1 MDFSRGISSFRL
13 HQAQSHGRYLFP
25 QQLQVSGWFP
35 SPATIQRRCPGPR
48 SQGAL
53 PLSGSNSTRCCYR
66 CPLPA
71 GSSILLQSA
80 SKFDPATNALPV
92 PSSSEQSDA
101 CEMPGT
107 PNLRQRSSHQLLAT
121 QQLPF
126 MPGLLLRRGGRC
138 PSMPRI
144 MMVCI
149 EHRGRAPI
157 RLAPLTGDGRRLP
170 GIGWTWSLFC
180 RRRDPSPDACLSSS
194 CPRIS
199 LSIFCLLSMR
209 AAPHHARTRASWKR
223 AQGPGSRRPPR
234 WGGGSI
240 VGCVTCGWRSDSTH
254 ERARVL
260 PLFPVPAG
268 VRPPNSIPPTPLGPR
283 SAVSLPPSSASQWS
297 PPPPPPPNR
306 GVATAPGGPSDPRL
320 VRHPSS
326 LLPCP
331 LPCPS
336 PPPAPASVEVS
347 WSTTVPR
354 YLFFYCSPSLWR
366 CWRGSAAACAVGP
379 ATSVV
384 STSAVSIKT
393 HTSPPF
399 ASREPRA
406 RSPISPI
413 RLRLCVPVQFSPG
426 HPTTSSPPPQVPAV
440 SRHFYISMSIDP
452 RPTTTTRLN
461 STARSEK
468 GQPVFPVSP
477 APVIPPTI
485 LSTSLVGKETD
496 PTNLVAAPSPGAN
509 ITATPTPA
517 HPDPRR

>member
-1 MDFSRGISSFRL
+1 MWSIWRRGFGRAWCFGVDRNPSRARPAVRAPSVSGLDPKAMDCCDCDGAGEVDDSRGPSHLVEGMILDANTARVSRQGGGGGLSPLFAVRSRWIFRGESHL
-13 HQAQSHGRYLFP
+13 SDCTRPNHMGGICSRNSCKSVDGSPPQRQSNGGVLD
-25 QQLQVSGWFP
+25 
-35 SPATIQRRCPGPR
+35 PARRGHCPCPVAT
-48 SQGAL
+48 QPAVVIAA
-53 PLSGSNSTRCCYR
+53 R

-180 RRRDPSPDACLSSS
+180 RRRDPSPDACLSSG

-234 WGGGSI
+234 WGG
-240 VGCVTCGWRSDSTH
+240 
-254 ERARVL
+254 A
-260 PLFPVPAG
+260 A
-268 VRPPNSIPPTPLGPR
+268 
-283 SAVSLPPSSASQWS
+283 
-297 PPPPPPPNR
+297 
-306 GVATAPGGPSDPRL
+306 
-320 VRHPSS
+320 
-326 LLPCP
+326 
-331 LPCPS
+331 
-336 PPPAPASVEVS
+336 
-347 WSTTVPR
+347 
-354 YLFFYCSPSLWR
+354 LW
-366 CWRGSAAACAVGP
+366 
-379 ATSVV
+379 VV
-384 STSAVSIKT
+384 
-393 HTSPPF
+393 
-399 ASREPRA
+399 
-406 RSPISPI
+406 
-413 RLRLCVPVQFSPG
+413 
-426 HPTTSSPPPQVPAV
+426 
-440 SRHFYISMSIDP
+440 
-452 RPTTTTRLN
+452 
-461 STARSEK
+461 
-468 GQPVFPVSP
+468 
-477 APVIPPTI
+477 
-485 LSTSLVGKETD
+485 
-496 PTNLVAAPSPGAN
+496 
-509 ITATPTPA
+509 
-517 HPDPRR
+517 

>member
-138 PSMPRI
+138 PSMPRT

-157 RLAPLTGDGRRLP
+157 RLAPLTRDGRRLP

-180 RRRDPSPDACLSSS
+180 RRRDPSPDACLSSG

-240 VGCVTCGWRSDSTH
+240 VGCVACGWRSDSTH

-297 PPPPPPPNR
+297 PPPPPKSRRCNR
-306 GVATAPGGPSDPRL
+306 SRRTLR
-320 VRHPSS
+320 
-326 LLPCP
+326 
-331 LPCPS
+331 
-336 PPPAPASVEVS
+336 PPAG
-347 WSTTVPR
+347 
-354 YLFFYCSPSLWR
+354 SPSL
-366 CWRGSAAACAVGP
+366 VP
-379 ATSVV
+379 ASLPASLPLST
-384 STSAVSIKT
+384 TSAGQRRGILEYYGTAV
-393 HTSPPF
+393 PPF
-399 ASREPRA
+399 FLL
-406 RSPISPI
+406 PISLALLAWERCCMRRRSSDQRRVDQR
-413 RLRLCVPVQFSPG
+413 RL
-426 HPTTSSPPPQVPAV
+426 
-440 SRHFYISMSIDP
+440 D
-452 RPTTTTRLN
+452 
-461 STARSEK
+461 
-468 GQPVFPVSP
+468 
-477 APVIPPTI
+477 
-485 LSTSLVGKETD
+485 
-496 PTNLVAAPSPGAN
+496 
-509 ITATPTPA
+509 
-517 HPDPRR
+517 

>member
-180 RRRDPSPDACLSSS
+180 RRRDPSPDACLSSG

-209 AAPHHARTRASWKR
+209 AAPHHARPRASWKR
-223 AQGPGSRRPPR
+223 ARAQAPAVHRA
-234 WGGGSI
+234 GGGQH
-240 VGCVTCGWRSDSTH
+240 CGLCNLWMEKRFHARTSTSSST
-254 ERARVL
+254 
-260 PLFPVPAG
+260 FPSPSG
-268 VRPPNSIPPTPLGPR
+268 RPSPQFNSSHTFGPPVSCFPPTLFCL
-283 SAVSLPPSSASQWS
+283 SVVPPSS
-297 PPPPPPPNR
+297 PPNR

-354 YLFFYCSPSLWR
+354 YLFFFCSPSLWR

-393 HTSPPF
+393 HTSPPL
-399 ASREPRA
+399 RQQRA
-406 RSPISPI
+406 ACSIPYLAHSSSSVCPS
-413 RLRLCVPVQFSPG
+413 PVQSRP
-426 HPTTSSPPPQVPAV
+426 SNDILPPPQVPAV

-496 PTNLVAAPSPGAN
+496 PTNLVAAPSPSAN

-517 HPDPRR
+517 HPDPRQ